1 LSFKAFEDSFRII
14 EIFHIFV
21 DTTREVIS
29 IITKEKITRLVYNYG
44 THPTRTID
52 GSAGIMGVSGAF
64 LRNFGALG
72 GT

>member
-1 LSFKAFEDSFRII
+1 MGHGENSNKCYY
-14 EIFHIFV
+14 
-21 DTTREVIS
+21 
-29 IITKEKITRLVYNYG
+29 KEKITRLVYNHG

-52 GSAGIMGVSGAF
+52 GSAGIMGVSGGF

>member
-21 DTTREVIS
+21 DTTREIES
-29 IITKEKITRLVYNYG
+29 IIIKQKITRLVYNHG
-44 THPTRTID
+44 THPTKKID
-52 GSAGIMGVSGAF
+52 GSAGIMGVSGGF
-64 LRNFGALG
+64 LRNSRALG

>member
-1 LSFKAFEDSFRII
+1 M
-14 EIFHIFV
+14 
-21 DTTREVIS
+21 DTTREIES
-29 IITKEKITRLVYNYG
+29 IIIKQKITRLVYNHG

-52 GSAGIMGVSGAF
+52 GSAGIMGVSGGF